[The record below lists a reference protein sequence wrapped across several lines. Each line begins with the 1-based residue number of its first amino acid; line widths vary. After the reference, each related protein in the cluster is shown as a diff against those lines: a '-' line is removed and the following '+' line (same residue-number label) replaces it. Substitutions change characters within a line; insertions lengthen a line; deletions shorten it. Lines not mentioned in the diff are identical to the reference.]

1 MTTDGGMDAEEL
13 PIGPERTIMYLQ
25 RRIRMLQSMLIM
37 AHGIIK
43 ESPNGCEHHKELQ
56 QIEKELS
63 GVRFTSDSIPES
75 S

>member
-1 MTTDGGMDAEEL
+1 MTTDSGMDAEEL

-37 AHGIIK
+37 AHSIIK
-43 ESPNGCEHHKELQ
+43 EYPNGCEHQKELQ

-63 GVRFTSDSIPES
+63 GVRLTES
-75 S
+75 CIGNR